1 MSIRCP
7 PPHGSMKIESVYLTD
22 TIQTRYLTHPFP
34 EKGTYISYAE
44 ELYDYF
50 TKRMHFGRLVVFSHQ
65 VMPDF
70 AIPWTATRQASLS
83 FTIFWSLLKFMSIE
97 SMMPSH
103 DLILCPFSHP
113 QYLYNFKTLK
123 IYPLIFQSES
133 AADQLL
139 DPRPGSLHSPRPPTQ
154 ADPLGKCLSLGQCCP
169 WQRAGGH
176 FSSNEPSSTGW
187 DILATADKLACL
199 ALSVAGLGEG
209 PGSRHLAAPSSPSWA
224 GLVPWDWDSPCQR
237 VLQSLSA
244 GPQLKR
250 AGLRGGVSTGMR
262 GC

>member
-7 PPHGSMKIESVYLTD
+7 PPHGSMRTESVYLTD
-22 TIQTRYLTHPFP
+22 TVQTWYLTHPFP

-44 ELYDYF
+44 ELCDYF
-50 TKRMHFGRLVVFSHQ
+50 TERMHFGRLVLFSHQ

-123 IYPLIFQSES
+123 IYPLISQSES

-139 DPRPGSLHSPRPPTQ
+139 DPRPGSLHSPRPPT
-154 ADPLGKCLSLGQCCP
+154 
-169 WQRAGGH
+169 
-176 FSSNEPSSTGW
+176 TG
-187 DILATADKLACL
+187 
-199 ALSVAGLGEG
+199 
-209 PGSRHLAAPSSPSWA
+209 
-224 GLVPWDWDSPCQR
+224 
-237 VLQSLSA
+237 
-244 GPQLKR
+244 
-250 AGLRGGVSTGMR
+250 
-262 GC
+262 